1 MPSLPTAT
9 SCAAVAAMRTLNPWL
24 GLLLALL
31 LSSCQN
37 APARTRVTDAEAER
51 QIRALTDELCAIVSG
66 GKGEPRDWDR
76 FEQLFL
82 PDARLTVARPVAD
95 GSTRLRSF
103 TPQQFVA
110 MASRSSQQQ
119 GFHELPMVTQ
129 VLQFGAVAVAFSSYV
144 ARTEPAGEA
153 IFSGV
158 NAYLLVATDSGWRIA
173 SLAWADEHDDLRLP
187 ADWIDKN
194 R

>member
-1 MPSLPTAT
+1 
-9 SCAAVAAMRTLNPWL
+9 MRTIILLL
-24 GLLLALL
+24 GLFV
-31 LSSCQN
+31 SSCQN
-37 APARTRVTDAEAER
+37 APPRTRVTDADAE
-51 QIRALTDELCAIVSG
+51 QQVRALTDELCAIVSG
-66 GKGEPRDWDR
+66 DQGAPRDWDR

-82 PDARLTVARPVAD
+82 PDARLTVARPAPD

-103 TPQQFVA
+103 TPSQFVA
-110 MASRSSQQQ
+110 MARRSSQQQ
-119 GFHELPMVTQ
+119 GFYELPMVTQ
-129 VLQFGAVAVAFSSYV
+129 VMQFGAVAVAFSSYV

-158 NAYLLVATDSGWRIA
+158 NAYLLVATDTGWRIA